1 MLTDKEKKIL
11 KNKIKGVSSTNKKI
25 TILLNEKLKNDL
37 KNKDEIKKLMKD
49 NIKKCNKEFFF
60 IYNLS
65 SDMWYLAGDKST
77 DYNFYT
83 KRLILSGIL
92 FKLYF
97 KILTL
102 KEYKEE
108 ELSKDIDSEILKVGK
123 FNKIKADFLS
133 LFENSSI
140 FNKKKGY
147 KNKGILIFKGCK
159 MPHFSFWLS
168 FFF

>member
-37 KNKDEIKKLMKD
+37 KNKDEIKNLMKD

-133 LFENSSI
+133 LFEKTSI
-140 FNKKKGY
+140 FNKKKDTKTRG
-147 KNKGILIFKGCK
+147 F
-159 MPHFSFWLS
+159 
-168 FFF
+168 

>member
-11 KNKIKGVSSTNKKI
+11 KNKIEGVSSTNKKI

-140 FNKKKGY
+140 FNKKKGTRTR
-147 KNKGILIFKGCK
+147 GF
-159 MPHFSFWLS
+159 
-168 FFF
+168 

>member
-11 KNKIKGVSSTNKKI
+11 KDKIKGVSSTNKKI
-25 TILLNEKLKNDL
+25 TILLNEKLQHDL
-37 KNKDEIKKLMKD
+37 KNKDKIKVIMKD
-49 NIKKCNKEFFF
+49 KLKKCNKEFFF
-60 IYNLS
+60 IYNIS

-133 LFENSSI
+133 LFEKTSI
-140 FNKKKGY
+140 FNKKKGT
-147 KNKGILIFKGCK
+147 KTRGF
-159 MPHFSFWLS
+159 
-168 FFF
+168 

>member
-1 MLTDKEKKIL
+1 MLTDNEKKIF
-11 KNKIKGVSSTNKKI
+11 KDKIKEVTSTNKKI
-25 TILLNEKLKNDL
+25 TILLNEKLISDL
-37 KNKDEIKKLMKD
+37 KNKNQIKKLMKD
-49 NIKKCNKEFFF
+49 NVKKCNKDFFY
-60 IYNLS
+60 IYNIS
-65 SDMWYLAGDKST
+65 SDIWHLAGDQST

-108 ELSKDIDSEILKVGK
+108 ELSKDIDSEISKVGK
-123 FNKIKADFLS
+123 FNKIKAEFLS

-140 FNKKKGY
+140 FNKKRGTKTRG
-147 KNKGILIFKGCK
+147 F
-159 MPHFSFWLS
+159 
-168 FFF
+168 

>member
-1 MLTDKEKKIL
+1 MLTDNEKKIFQE
-11 KNKIKGVSSTNKKI
+11 KIKEVTSTNKKI
-25 TILLNEKLKNDL
+25 TILLNEKLQHDL
-37 KNKDEIKKLMKD
+37 KNKDKIKSVMRD
-49 NIKKCNKEFFF
+49 NIKKCNKDFFY
-60 IYNLS
+60 IYNVS
-65 SDMWYLAGDKST
+65 SDIWHLAGVKST

-123 FNKIKADFLS
+123 FNKIKGKFLS

-140 FNKKKGY
+140 FNKTRGTKTRG
-147 KNKGILIFKGCK
+147 F
-159 MPHFSFWLS
+159 
-168 FFF
+168 

>member
-37 KNKDEIKKLMKD
+37 KNKDEIKD

-60 IYNLS
+60 IYNIS

-108 ELSKDIDSEILKVGK
+108 KLSKDIDSEILKVGK

-133 LFENSSI
+133 LFENTSI
-140 FNKKKGY
+140 FNKKKGT
-147 KNKGILIFKGCK
+147 KTRGF
-159 MPHFSFWLS
+159 
-168 FFF
+168 

>member
-11 KNKIKGVSSTNKKI
+11 KNKIKDVSSTNKKI

-37 KNKDEIKKLMKD
+37 NNKDEIKNSMKD

-60 IYNLS
+60 IYNIS
-65 SDMWYLAGDKST
+65 SDMWYLAGDRST

-108 ELSKDIDSEILKVGK
+108 ELSKDIESEILKVGK
-123 FNKIKADFLS
+123 FNKIKSEFLS

-140 FNKKKGY
+140 FNKKKGT
-147 KNKGILIFKGCK
+147 KTRGF
-159 MPHFSFWLS
+159 
-168 FFF
+168 

>member
-11 KNKIKGVSSTNKKI
+11 RHKIKGVSSTNKKI

-37 KNKDEIKKLMKD
+37 KNKDELKNVMKD
-49 NIKKCNKEFFF
+49 NIKKCNKELFYV
-60 IYNLS
+60 YNIS

-92 FKLYF
+92 LKLYI

-102 KEYKEE
+102 KGYKEE

-123 FNKIKADFLS
+123 FNKIKAEFLS
-133 LFENSSI
+133 LFEKTSI
-140 FNKKKGY
+140 FNKKKGT
-147 KNKGILIFKGCK
+147 KTRGF
-159 MPHFSFWLS
+159 
-168 FFF
+168 

>member
-11 KNKIKGVSSTNKKI
+11 KNKIKDISSTNKKI

-37 KNKDEIKKLMKD
+37 NNKD

-60 IYNLS
+60 IYNIS
-65 SDMWYLAGDKST
+65 SDMWYLAGDRSA

-108 ELSKDIDSEILKVGK
+108 ELSKDIESEILKVGK
-123 FNKIKADFLS
+123 FNKIKAEFLS
-133 LFENSSI
+133 LFEKSSF
-140 FNKKKGY
+140 FNKKKGTRTR
-147 KNKGILIFKGCK
+147 GF
-159 MPHFSFWLS
+159 
-168 FFF
+168 

>member
-140 FNKKKGY
+140 LNKKKG
-147 KNKGILIFKGCK
+147 KRTRGF
-159 MPHFSFWLS
+159 
-168 FFF
+168 

>member
-1 MLTDKEKKIL
+1 MLTDNEKKIFQE
-11 KNKIKGVSSTNKKI
+11 KIKGVTSTNKKI
-25 TILLNEKLKNDL
+25 TILLNAKLQHDL
-37 KNKDEIKKLMKD
+37 KNKDKIKSVMRG
-49 NIKKCNKEFFF
+49 NIKKCNKDFFY
-60 IYNLS
+60 IYNVS
-65 SDMWYLAGDKST
+65 SDIWYLAGDQST

-123 FNKIKADFLS
+123 FNKIKTEFLS

-140 FNKKKGY
+140 FSKKKGT
-147 KNKGILIFKGCK
+147 KTRGF
-159 MPHFSFWLS
+159 
-168 FFF
+168 

>member
-1 MLTDKEKKIL
+1 MLTNKEKKIL

-37 KNKDEIKKLMKD
+37 KYKDEIKNLMKE

-60 IYNLS
+60 IYNTS

-140 FNKKKGY
+140 FNKKKGTRTR
-147 KNKGILIFKGCK
+147 GF
-159 MPHFSFWLS
+159 
-168 FFF
+168 

>member
-11 KNKIKGVSSTNKKI
+11 KKKIEGVSSTNKKI

-37 KNKDEIKKLMKD
+37 KNKNQIKKLMKD
-49 NIKKCNKEFFF
+49 NVKKCNREFFF

-108 ELSKDIDSEILKVGK
+108 KLYKDIDSEILKVGK
-123 FNKIKADFLS
+123 FNKIKSEFLS
-133 LFENSSI
+133 LFKNSSI
-140 FNKKKGY
+140 FNKTKGT
-147 KNKGILIFKGCK
+147 KTRGF
-159 MPHFSFWLS
+159 
-168 FFF
+168 

>member
-11 KNKIKGVSSTNKKI
+11 KNKIEGVSSTNKKI
-25 TILLNEKLKNDL
+25 TILLNEKLKTDL
-37 KNKDEIKKLMKD
+37 KNKNQIKKLMKD
-49 NIKKCNKEFFF
+49 NVKKCNKEFFF
-60 IYNLS
+60 IYNIS

-102 KEYKEE
+102 KDYKEE
-108 ELSKDIDSEILKVGK
+108 KLSKDIDSEILKVGK
-123 FNKIKADFLS
+123 FNKIKSDFLS
-133 LFENSSI
+133 LFEKTSI
-140 FNKKKGY
+140 FNKKKGT
-147 KNKGILIFKGCK
+147 KTRGF
-159 MPHFSFWLS
+159 
-168 FFF
+168 

>member
-123 FNKIKADFLS
+123 FNKIKSDFLS
-133 LFENSSI
+133 LFEKTSI
-140 FNKKKGY
+140 FNKKKGT
-147 KNKGILIFKGCK
+147 KTRGF
-159 MPHFSFWLS
+159 
-168 FFF
+168 

>member
-11 KNKIKGVSSTNKKI
+11 KKKIEGVSSTNKKI

-37 KNKDEIKKLMKD
+37 KNKNQIKKLMKD
-49 NIKKCNKEFFF
+49 NVKKCNREFFF

-123 FNKIKADFLS
+123 FNKIKAEFLS

-140 FNKKKGY
+140 FNKTRGTKTRG
-147 KNKGILIFKGCK
+147 F
-159 MPHFSFWLS
+159 
-168 FFF
+168 

>member
-1 MLTDKEKKIL
+1 MLSDKEKKIL
-11 KNKIKGVSSTNKKI
+11 KKKIEGVSSTNKKI

-60 IYNLS
+60 IYNIS

-77 DYNFYT
+77 DYNFYS

-102 KEYKEE
+102 KEYKVE
-108 ELSKDIDSEILKVGK
+108 ELAKNIESEILKVGK
-123 FNKIKADFLS
+123 FNKIKSDFLS

-140 FNKKKGY
+140 FNKKKGT
-147 KNKGILIFKGCK
+147 KTRGF
-159 MPHFSFWLS
+159 
-168 FFF
+168 

>member
-11 KNKIKGVSSTNKKI
+11 KNKIKNISSTNKKI
-25 TILLNEKLKNDL
+25 TTLLNEKLKNDL
-37 KNKDEIKKLMKD
+37 KNKDKIKNLMKE

-60 IYNLS
+60 IYNIS

-140 FNKKKGY
+140 FNKKKGTRTR
-147 KNKGILIFKGCK
+147 GF
-159 MPHFSFWLS
+159 
-168 FFF
+168 

>member
-11 KNKIKGVSSTNKKI
+11 KDKIKGVSSTNKKI
-25 TILLNEKLKNDL
+25 TILLYEKLQHDL
-37 KNKDEIKKLMKD
+37 KNKDKIKSIMRD
-49 NIKKCNKEFFF
+49 NIKKCNKDFFY
-60 IYNLS
+60 IYNVS
-65 SDMWYLAGDKST
+65 SDIWHLAGDKST

-140 FNKKKGY
+140 FNKKKGTRTR
-147 KNKGILIFKGCK
+147 GF
-159 MPHFSFWLS
+159 
-168 FFF
+168 

>member
-11 KNKIKGVSSTNKKI
+11 KKKIEGVSSTNKKI
-25 TILLNEKLKNDL
+25 SILLNEKLKNDL
-37 KNKDEIKKLMKD
+37 KNKNQIKKLMKD
-49 NIKKCNKEFFF
+49 NVKKCNREFFF

-102 KEYKEE
+102 KEYQEE
-108 ELSKDIDSEILKVGK
+108 ELSKNIDSEILKVGK
-123 FNKIKADFLS
+123 FNKIKAEFSS
-133 LFENSSI
+133 LFENSGI
-140 FNKKKGY
+140 FNRKKSTKTRG
-147 KNKGILIFKGCK
+147 F
-159 MPHFSFWLS
+159 
-168 FFF
+168 

>member
-1 MLTDKEKKIL
+1 MLTDKEKALL

-37 KNKDEIKKLMKD
+37 NNKDEIKKLMKD
-49 NIKKCNKEFFF
+49 NVKKCNKEFFF

-108 ELSKDIDSEILKVGK
+108 KLSKDIDSEILNVGK

-133 LFENSSI
+133 LFENTSI
-140 FNKKKGY
+140 FNKKKGT
-147 KNKGILIFKGCK
+147 KTRGF
-159 MPHFSFWLS
+159 
-168 FFF
+168 

>member
-60 IYNLS
+60 VYNLS

-97 KILTL
+97 KILSL

-123 FNKIKADFLS
+123 FNKIKSDFLS
-133 LFENSSI
+133 LFEKTSI
-140 FNKKKGY
+140 FNKKKGT
-147 KNKGILIFKGCK
+147 KTRGF
-159 MPHFSFWLS
+159 
-168 FFF
+168 

>member
-37 KNKDEIKKLMKD
+37 KNKDEIKNLMKD
-49 NIKKCNKEFFF
+49 NIKKCNKEFFY
-60 IYNLS
+60 IYNIS

-83 KRLILSGIL
+83 KRIILSGIL

-97 KILTL
+97 KILTS

-108 ELSKDIDSEILKVGK
+108 ELLRDIESEILKVGK
-123 FNKIKADFLS
+123 FNKIKSEFLS

-140 FNKKKGY
+140 FNRKKGT
-147 KNKGILIFKGCK
+147 KTRGF
-159 MPHFSFWLS
+159 
-168 FFF
+168 

>member
-11 KNKIKGVSSTNKKI
+11 KNKIEGVSSTNKKI

-37 KNKDEIKKLMKD
+37 KNKNQIKKLMKD
-49 NIKKCNKEFFF
+49 NVKKCNREFFF

-108 ELSKDIDSEILKVGK
+108 KLYKDIDSEILKVGK
-123 FNKIKADFLS
+123 FNKIKSEFLS
-133 LFENSSI
+133 LFKNSSI
-140 FNKKKGY
+140 FNKTKGT
-147 KNKGILIFKGCK
+147 KTRGF
-159 MPHFSFWLS
+159 
-168 FFF
+168 

>member
-11 KNKIKGVSSTNKKI
+11 KNKIEGVSSTNKKI
-25 TILLNEKLKNDL
+25 TILLNEKLKTDL
-37 KNKDEIKKLMKD
+37 KNKNQIKKLMKD
-49 NIKKCNKEFFF
+49 NVKKCNKEFFF
-60 IYNLS
+60 IYNIS

-108 ELSKDIDSEILKVGK
+108 ELSKDIDSEILKVGN
-123 FNKIKADFLS
+123 FNKI
-133 LFENSSI
+133 
-140 FNKKKGY
+140 
-147 KNKGILIFKGCK
+147 
-159 MPHFSFWLS
+159 
-168 FFF
+168 

>member
-1 MLTDKEKKIL
+1 MLTNKEKITL
-11 KNKIKGVSSTNKKI
+11 KNKIRGVSSTNKKI

-37 KNKDEIKKLMKD
+37 KNKDEIKNLMRD

-60 IYNLS
+60 IYNIS

-123 FNKIKADFLS
+123 FNKIKAEFLS
-133 LFENSSI
+133 LFEKSSI
-140 FNKKKGY
+140 FNKKKGTRTR
-147 KNKGILIFKGCK
+147 GF
-159 MPHFSFWLS
+159 
-168 FFF
+168 

>member
-11 KNKIKGVSSTNKKI
+11 KNKIEGVSSTNKKI
-25 TILLNEKLKNDL
+25 TILLNEKLKTDL
-37 KNKDEIKKLMKD
+37 KNKNQIKKLMKD
-49 NIKKCNKEFFF
+49 NVKKCNKEFFF
-60 IYNLS
+60 IYNIS

-102 KEYKEE
+102 KDYKEE
-108 ELSKDIDSEILKVGK
+108 KLSKDIDTEILKVGK
-123 FNKIKADFLS
+123 FN
-133 LFENSSI
+133 
-140 FNKKKGY
+140 
-147 KNKGILIFKGCK
+147 
-159 MPHFSFWLS
+159 
-168 FFF
+168 

>member
-1 MLTDKEKKIL
+1 MLTDKEKALL

-37 KNKDEIKKLMKD
+37 NNKDEIKKLMKD
-49 NIKKCNKEFFF
+49 NVKKCNKEFFF

-102 KEYKEE
+102 KEYQEE
-108 ELSKDIDSEILKVGK
+108 ELSKDIDCEI
-123 FNKIKADFLS
+123 
-133 LFENSSI
+133 
-140 FNKKKGY
+140 
-147 KNKGILIFKGCK
+147 
-159 MPHFSFWLS
+159 
-168 FFF
+168 

>member
-140 FNKKKGY
+140 FNKKKGT
-147 KNKGILIFKGCK
+147 KTRGF
-159 MPHFSFWLS
+159 
-168 FFF
+168 

>member
-11 KNKIKGVSSTNKKI
+11 KKKIEGVSSTNKKI

-37 KNKDEIKKLMKD
+37 KNKNQIKKLMKD
-49 NIKKCNKEFFF
+49 NVKKCNREFFF

-102 KEYKEE
+102 KDYKKEK
-108 ELSKDIDSEILKVGK
+108 LSKDIDSEILKVGK
-123 FNKIKADFLS
+123 FNKIKAEFSS
-133 LFENSSI
+133 LFENSGI
-140 FNKKKGY
+140 FNRKKSTKTRG
-147 KNKGILIFKGCK
+147 F
-159 MPHFSFWLS
+159 
-168 FFF
+168 

>member
-11 KNKIKGVSSTNKKI
+11 KKKIEGVSSTNKKI
-25 TILLNEKLKNDL
+25 SILLNEKLKNDL
-37 KNKDEIKKLMKD
+37 KNKNQIKKLMKD
-49 NIKKCNKEFFF
+49 NVKKCNREFFF

-92 FKLYF
+92 FKLYL

-123 FNKIKADFLS
+123 FNKIKSDFLS
-133 LFENSSI
+133 LFEKTSI
-140 FNKKKGY
+140 FNKKKGT
-147 KNKGILIFKGCK
+147 KTRGF
-159 MPHFSFWLS
+159 
-168 FFF
+168 

>member
-11 KNKIKGVSSTNKKI
+11 KNKIEGVSSTNKKI
-25 TILLNEKLKNDL
+25 TILLNEKLKTDL
-37 KNKDEIKKLMKD
+37 KNKNQIKKLMKD
-49 NIKKCNKEFFF
+49 NVKKCNKEFFF
-60 IYNLS
+60 IYNIS

-102 KEYKEE
+102 KDYKEE
-108 ELSKDIDSEILKVGK
+108 KLSKDIDSEILKVGK
-123 FNKIKADFLS
+123 FNKIKAEFFS
-133 LFENSSI
+133 LFENSGI
-140 FNKKKGY
+140 FSKKKSTKTRG
-147 KNKGILIFKGCK
+147 F
-159 MPHFSFWLS
+159 
-168 FFF
+168 

>member
-1 MLTDKEKKIL
+1 MLTDKEKKFL
-11 KNKIKGVSSTNKKI
+11 EKKIKGVSSTNKKI

-37 KNKDEIKKLMKD
+37 KNKDEIKD

-60 IYNLS
+60 IYNIS

-92 FKLYF
+92 FKLYI

-102 KEYKEE
+102 NEYKEE
-108 ELSKDIDSEILKVGK
+108 NLFKDIETEIFKVGK
-123 FNKIKADFLS
+123 FNKIKAEFLS

-140 FNKKKGY
+140 FNKKKGS
-147 KNKGILIFKGCK
+147 KTRGF
-159 MPHFSFWLS
+159 
-168 FFF
+168 

>member
-60 IYNLS
+60 VYNLS

-123 FNKIKADFLS
+123 FNKIKSDFLS
-133 LFENSSI
+133 LFEKTSI
-140 FNKKKGY
+140 FNKKKGT
-147 KNKGILIFKGCK
+147 KTRGF
-159 MPHFSFWLS
+159 
-168 FFF
+168 

>member
-11 KNKIKGVSSTNKKI
+11 KNKIEGVSSTNKKI

-37 KNKDEIKKLMKD
+37 KNKNQIKKLMKD
-49 NIKKCNKEFFF
+49 NVKKCNREFFF

-123 FNKIKADFLS
+123 FNKIKAEFLS

-140 FNKKKGY
+140 FNKKRGTKTRG
-147 KNKGILIFKGCK
+147 F
-159 MPHFSFWLS
+159 
-168 FFF
+168 